1 MPGHRVP
8 PLAGRPQD
16 GRLNFSRPSRAV
28 VHRIELGNA
37 AFEGQNVAYL
47 LGAESEATTLIDTG
61 ANRPAVREDLR
72 AGLAAAG
79 VDSSELDRVLLTHH
93 HADHSGLAA
102 WLQAE
107 SDAAVHV
114 GRGDADRVAADPA
127 TTPQLESHHKQLFEQ
142 WGMPAGALERLRTF
156 VTEHDVR
163 GGPVDVTPIDAGETF
178 DAGETTLAAVPLPG
192 HSAGL
197 TGFVGE
203 VDGDR
208 ALFAGDA
215 LLPEYTPNVGGAD
228 VTVRRPLATYCETL
242 VDIAEGEYDVAYPG
256 HRDPIADPRAR
267 ALAILDH
274 HRERTA
280 NVVVALA
287 DGPADAWTVSARL
300 FGELADIHVLHGPGE
315 AWAHLEHLRAAGVVE
330 REAPRA
336 SECET
341 AQAVEREGT
350 EYRLVEAEPEL
361 SALFPTVA

>member
-1 MPGHRVP
+1 
-8 PLAGRPQD
+8 
-16 GRLNFSRPSRAV
+16 

-47 LGAESEATTLIDTG
+47 LGAESGATTLIDTG
-61 ANRPAVREDLR
+61 ANRPAVREDLV

-79 VDSSELDRVLLTHH
+79 VAPADLDRILLTHH

-107 SDAAVHV
+107 SGATVHV
-114 GRGDADRVAADPA
+114 GRGDADRAAADPA
-127 TTPQLESHHKQLFEQ
+127 TTPQLEPHHERLFEE

-156 VTEHDVR
+156 VTDHDVR
-163 GGPVDVTPIDAGETF
+163 GGPVDVTPVDAGDEL
-178 DAGETTLAAVPLPG
+178 DAGETTLTTVPLPG
-192 HSAGL
+192 HTAGL
-197 TGFVGE
+197 TGFAGD
-203 VDGDR
+203 VDGER

-242 VDIAEGEYDVAYPG
+242 VAVAEGEYDVAYPG
-256 HRDPIADPRAR
+256 HRDPVADPRAR
-267 ALAILDH
+267 ALTILDH

-280 NVVVALA
+280 NVVDALA
-287 DGPADAWTVSARL
+287 AGPADAWTVSSRL
-300 FGELADIHVLHGPGE
+300 FGDLANIHVLHGPGE
-315 AWAHLEHLRAAGVVE
+315 AWAHLEHLRDADIVE

-336 SECET
+336 SERET
-341 AQAVEREGT
+341 AQAVEREGI
-350 EYRLVEAEPEL
+350 EYRLVEADPEL